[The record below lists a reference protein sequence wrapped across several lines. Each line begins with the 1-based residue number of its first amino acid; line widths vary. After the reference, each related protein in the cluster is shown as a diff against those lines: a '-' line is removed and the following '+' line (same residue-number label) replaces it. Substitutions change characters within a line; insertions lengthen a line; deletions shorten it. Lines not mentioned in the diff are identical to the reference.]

1 MKNIIYFPEKS
12 TVTAIGS
19 SVNKRFN
26 EQNNGVHV
34 RYNSL
39 LICLPSSTKQ
49 QVNVKCLNFA
59 LSGEREPQLLFFIFL
74 FHIFRCDP
82 DSVSG

>member
-12 TVTAIGS
+12 TVTATGS
-19 SVNKRFN
+19 SLNRRFN

-39 LICLPSSTKQ
+39 LLSFGKTTSER
-49 QVNVKCLNFA
+49 KCPNSA
-59 LSGEREPQLLFFIFL
+59 LSGEREPQLLIFIFL
-74 FHIFRCDP
+74 FHIFRCVP